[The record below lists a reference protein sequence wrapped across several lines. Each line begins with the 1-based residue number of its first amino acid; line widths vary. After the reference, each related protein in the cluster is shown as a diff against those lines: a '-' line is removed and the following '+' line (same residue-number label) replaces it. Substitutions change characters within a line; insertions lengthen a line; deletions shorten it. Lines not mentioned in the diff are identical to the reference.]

1 MATPKQVKF
10 LALAILVTI
19 SCNLSA
25 KPIKCFV
32 PFKPWAVTIDL
43 NDFEP
48 WDLLGHNT
56 ILGGHTKDGITI
68 SILIEATKPGTTPT
82 EMRKLYGYRYANDS
96 GQKQTIEEI
105 DLNDIAV
112 ITYKWV
118 TPNIP
123 DANEA
128 EKTLAKEW
136 TQNTWGFNGYIVK
149 DDTTFDIHLS
159 ADMSKHT
166 KIQMLDIIKS
176 LRITPSREPEESSN
190 LFKIIEANPE
200 SQQNEKL
207 LKDFIEKYPTNP
219 GAYCYLAD
227 CSRQSRQLQ
236 DNKTAYL
243 KAMENHKIQPLTDP
257 VLLFKC
263 YYSLGMYYDITKEY
277 AKSEQYH
284 KLGYNL
290 AKKSRIPT
298 PYTASSA
305 YNLAILYA
313 QINQPDKSVDFLIEA
328 IRLSPK
334 YKDKVKDNS
343 YFDKI
348 KDNPRLKNILGK

>member
-1 MATPKQVKF
+1 
-10 LALAILVTI
+10 
-19 SCNLSA
+19 
-25 KPIKCFV
+25 
-32 PFKPWAVTIDL
+32 
-43 NDFEP
+43 
-48 WDLLGHNT
+48 
-56 ILGGHTKDGITI
+56 
-68 SILIEATKPGTTPT
+68 
-82 EMRKLYGYRYANDS
+82 MRKLYGYRYAHGS

-118 TPNIP
+118 TPDLI

-128 EKTLAKEW
+128 EKKLAKEW
-136 TQNTWGFNGYIVK
+136 TRDTWGFNGYVVK
-149 DDTTFDIHLS
+149 DDIAFDIHLS
-159 ADMSKHT
+159 ADMSKLT
-166 KIQMLDIIKS
+166 KNQMLDIIKS
-176 LRITPSREPEESSN
+176 FQIKPSTESEESSS
-190 LFKIIEANPE
+190 LFKIIEANPK

-207 LKDFIEKYPTNP
+207 LKDFIGKYPTNP
-219 GAYCYLAD
+219 EAYCYLAE
-227 CSRQSRQLQ
+227 CYKQSKQLQ

-257 VLLFKC
+257 ILLFKC

-305 YNLAILYA
+305 YNLARLYA
-313 QINQPDKSVDFLIEA
+313 QTNQPDKSVDFLIEA
-328 IRLSPK
+328 IRLNPR
-334 YKDKVKDNS
+334 YKDEVKENPS
-343 YFDKI
+343 LDKI
-348 KDNPRLKNILGK
+348 KDNPRLKNLLGK